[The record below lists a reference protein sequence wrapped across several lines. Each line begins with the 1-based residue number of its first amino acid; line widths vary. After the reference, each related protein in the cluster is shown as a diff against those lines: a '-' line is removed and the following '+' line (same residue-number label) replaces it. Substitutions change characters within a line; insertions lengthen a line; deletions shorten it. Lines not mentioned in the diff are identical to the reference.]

1 MKEIKME
8 PLVGSFAEN
17 KDKAREIRLEHIIP
31 EILGG
36 NQIILDFEGVDLATQ
51 SFIHALISD
60 PIRNYG
66 SDVLERILFRNC
78 SDEVRKVIEMVVE
91 YMQESY

>member
-1 MKEIKME
+1 ME

-36 NQIILDFEGVDLATQ
+36 NQIILDFEGVDSATQ

-66 SDVLERILFRNC
+66 SGVLERILFRNC
-78 SDEVRKVIEMVVE
+78 SDEVRKVVEMVVE

>member
-36 NQIILDFEGVDLATQ
+36 NQIILDFEGVDSATQ

-66 SDVLERILFRNC
+66 SGVLERILFRNC
-78 SDEVRKVIEMVVE
+78 SDEVRKVVEMVVE